1 MNEHE
6 KQVWNSASYFETASQ
21 IHKKFTNNVDDF
33 KSQVQVLEILV
44 YVKRVRSMKL

>member
-21 IHKKFTNNVDDF
+21 IHKKFTNMLTISKF
-33 KSQVQVLEILV
+33 KF
-44 YVKRVRSMKL
+44 KF